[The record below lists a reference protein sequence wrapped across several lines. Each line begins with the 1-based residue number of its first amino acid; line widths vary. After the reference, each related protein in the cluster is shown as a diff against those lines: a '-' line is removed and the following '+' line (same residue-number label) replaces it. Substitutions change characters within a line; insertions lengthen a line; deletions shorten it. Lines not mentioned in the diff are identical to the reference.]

1 MGTAVADRRPVVD
14 GSLRKRPVGADEPFV
29 EAYGGTVRQ
38 ARYERRR
45 RVGRAAVAALTV
57 VMAAIGGV
65 VVVTSAVLH
74 GETVARFL
82 AVGYGLAST
91 AVLSAVVVF
100 LFLPFRP
107 MPGGDV
113 PGDPVVD
120 LAHPDG

>member
-1 MGTAVADRRPVVD
+1 M
-14 GSLRKRPVGADEPFV
+14 
-29 EAYGGTVRQ
+29 
-38 ARYERRR
+38 
-45 RVGRAAVAALTV
+45 AALTV

-91 AVLSAVVVF
+91 AVLSAVVMF

-107 MPGGDV
+107 MLGGDV
-113 PGDPVVD
+113 PGDPMVD
-120 LAHPDG
+120 LARSDG